1 MTTRRIKS
9 YTAETGLVWE
19 YYFVGKRPAMGK
31 RELSATEYV
40 YDVSSDRQKTKF
52 AVSVFVRQDGPDTW
66 SALHGRSLGE
76 AEEYAAAKMRLLRGF
91 DEVDDM
97 LNHGRELQVDAGNI
111 DELLQ
116 PLKLD

>member
-19 YYFVGKRPAMGK
+19 YYFVGKRPAIGD

-40 YDVSSDRQKTKF
+40 YDVSSDRQKTRF
-52 AVSVFVRQDGPDTW
+52 AVSVFVRQDGPETW
-66 SALHGRSLGE
+66 AANQGRGLSD

-91 DEVDDM
+91 DEVEDM
-97 LNHGRELQVDAGNI
+97 LAHGRELQVDAGNI
-111 DELLQ
+111 EELLE
-116 PLKLD
+116 PLNLE

>member
-1 MTTRRIKS
+1 MTTRRIKN

-19 YYFVGKRPAMGK
+19 YYFVGKRPAMGE

-52 AVSVFVRQDGPDTW
+52 AVSVFVRQDGPETW
-66 SALHGRSLGE
+66 AVSHGRSLSD

-111 DELLQ
+111 EELLD

>member
-19 YYFVGKRPAMGK
+19 YYFVGKRAALGE

-52 AVSVFVRQDGPDTW
+52 AVSVFVRQDGPEMWAVT
-66 SALHGRSLGE
+66 HGRSLSE
-76 AEEYAAAKMRLLRGF
+76 AEEYAAAKMRLLSGF
-91 DEVDDM
+91 DEEEDM

-111 DELLQ
+111 EELLG